1 MLRLLT
7 SLYCR
12 VFCSAG
18 LMSVQGLTRA
28 EPGGPGVAGVTR
40 VYDAR
45 LRMIPVTQAVTLTQ
59 AGAPCSLVSVYAS
72 LSVTTWPVGDGGH
85 CPGRVSPLPDT
96 LRSPLHHSPVTSHP
110 EKGDTDTDS
119 RPRQCDRC
127 GVAQVSSLD
136 TSHLWL
142 RIPQIVTRE
151 ETRGGQTI
159 SKMPLLTP
167 PLLT

>member
-96 LRSPLHHSPVTSHP
+96 LRSPLHHSP

-119 RPRQCDRC
+119 AAPVCAGPSLIFRHQPPR
-127 GVAQVSSLD
+127 A
-136 TSHLWL
+136 
-142 RIPQIVTRE
+142 
-151 ETRGGQTI
+151 
-159 SKMPLLTP
+159 
-167 PLLT
+167 